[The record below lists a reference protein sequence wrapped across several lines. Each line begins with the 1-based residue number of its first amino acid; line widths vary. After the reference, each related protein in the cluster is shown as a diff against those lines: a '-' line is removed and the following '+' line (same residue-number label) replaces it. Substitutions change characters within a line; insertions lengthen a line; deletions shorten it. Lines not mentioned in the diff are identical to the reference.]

1 MLSKLLLAS
10 AFAAIAAAQSKVLN
24 FTAVPAPFTDGQ
36 AYALTYATNDT
47 NSPVT
52 IVLLQGPSATGLQ
65 PVATLNADIH
75 GGQYVWTPPTT
86 LPAANDYALQI
97 LQGNQVNYFGPFQ
110 ILAATAPASSSTS
123 STAASSSS
131 ATTTTAAATPLGP
144 VVVSS
149 TSVSTNGSVSATL
162 PVTSMGTTTMS
173 AGTGIAMPR
182 NTTMAM
188 ATLSSSSSASMAAV
202 VPVTSAAVATVSSTG
217 AGALSSALASGV
229 MPATTNGAAGVGV
242 GSGLAVVLG
251 CAGVVFYLL

>member
-47 NSPVT
+47 TSPVT

-65 PVATLNADIH
+65 PIATLNADIH

-86 LPAANDYALQI
+86 LPAGNDYALQI
-97 LQGNQVNYFGPFQ
+97 LQGNQVNYYGPFQ

-123 STAASSSS
+123 STATSSS
-131 ATTTTAAATPLGP
+131 ATTTAAANPLGP
-144 VVVSS
+144 VVVSPS
-149 TSVSTNGSVSATL
+149 SVSTNGSVSATL
-162 PVTSMGTTTMS
+162 PATLVGTAMS
-173 AGTGIAMPR
+173 AGTGVAMPR

-188 ATLSSSSSASMAAV
+188 ATLSSSSSVSVTAV
-202 VPVTSAAVATVSSTG
+202 VPVTTAVGSTASSTAAVAVASASATG
-217 AGALSSALASGV
+217 A
-229 MPATTNGAAGVGV
+229 MPATTNSASGMDVGGVL
-242 GSGLAVVLG
+242 SVVLG
-251 CAGVVFYLL
+251 VAGVVVYLL

>member
-1 MLSKLLLAS
+1 MLSKLFLAS

-97 LQGNQVNYFGPFQ
+97 LQGNQANYFGPFQ

-123 STAASSSS
+123 STPTPSSS

-144 VVVSS
+144 VVR
-149 TSVSTNGSVSATL
+149 L
-162 PVTSMGTTTMS
+162 DQRL
-173 AGTGIAMPR
+173 GIRHPPR
-182 NTTMAM
+182 DVRGDYDECGDGDRDAEEYYDGYGY
-188 ATLSSSSSASMAAV
+188 AV
-202 VPVTSAAVATVSSTG
+202 EFELCG
-217 AGALSSALASGV
+217 DYCC
-229 MPATTNGAAGVGV
+229 
-242 GSGLAVVLG
+242 
-251 CAGVVFYLL
+251 CAGG

>member
-10 AFAAIAAAQSKVLN
+10 AFAAIAAAQSRVLN

-110 ILAATAPASSSTS
+110 ILAATAPASSSSS
-123 STAASSSS
+123 STPTSSS
-131 ATTTTAAATPLGP
+131 AATTITAAATPLGP
-144 VVVSS
+144 VVR
-149 TSVSTNGSVSATL
+149 L
-162 PVTSMGTTTMS
+162 DERL
-173 AGTGIAMPR
+173 GIR
-182 NTTMAM
+182 H
-188 ATLSSSSSASMAAV
+188 ASRDVRGDDDDECRDGDCDAEEYYDGYGYAV
-202 VPVTSAAVATVSSTG
+202 EFE
-217 AGALSSALASGV
+217 LGV
-229 MPATTNGAAGVGV
+229 CGCC
-242 GSGLAVVLG
+242 
-251 CAGVVFYLL
+251 CAGD

>member
-65 PVATLNADIH
+65 PVATLNSDIH

-86 LPAANDYALQI
+86 LPAGNDYALQI
-97 LQGNQVNYFGPFQ
+97 SQGNQVNYYGPFQ
-110 ILAATAPASSSTS
+110 VLAATAPASSS
-123 STAASSSS
+123 SSS
-131 ATTTTAAATPLGP
+131 AATSSSATTTAAATPLGP
-144 VVVSS
+144 VVVSP
-149 TSVSTNGSVSATL
+149 SVASTNGSVSATL
-162 PVTSMGTTTMS
+162 PATFVGTTMS

-182 NTTMAM
+182 NTTMAL
-188 ATLSSSSSASMAAV
+188 ATLSSSSSASVAAV
-202 VPVTSAAVATVSSTG
+202 VPVTNTAVATVNSTG
-217 AGALSSALASGV
+217 AGAVSSASASGA
-229 MPATTNGAAGVGV
+229 MPATTNGASGMEVGGVL
-242 GSGLAVVLG
+242 SVVLG
-251 CAGVVFYLL
+251 FAGVVFYLL

>member
-10 AFAAIAAAQSKVLN
+10 AFAAIAAAQSEVLN

-65 PVATLNADIH
+65 PVATLNSDIR

-86 LPAANDYALQI
+86 LPAGNDYALQI
-97 LQGNQVNYFGPFQ
+97 SQGNQVNYFGPFQ
-110 ILAATAPASSSTS
+110 ILAATAPASSSS
-123 STAASSSS
+123 SSATSSS
-131 ATTTTAAATPLGP
+131 ATTAATPLAP
-144 VVVSS
+144 VVVSPS
-149 TSVSTNGSVSATL
+149 ISTNGSVSATL
-162 PVTSMGTTTMS
+162 PATFVGTTMS

-188 ATLSSSSSASMAAV
+188 ATLSSSSSASVAAV

-217 AGALSSALASGV
+217 VGAVSSASASGV

-242 GSGLAVVLG
+242 GSGLSVVLG